1 MSHEYCNHSNN
12 IRKYLDVTD
21 MVVTDPT
28 YVNIRCHG
36 YCSHMSNMHKYLD
49 FTELYSHVQHT

>member
-1 MSHEYCNHSNN
+1 MSN

-21 MVVTDPT
+21 IVVTCPT

-36 YCSHMSNMHKYLD
+36 YCSHMSNIHKYLD
-49 FTELYSHVQHT
+49 VTELYSHVQHT